1 MKASHIIEMKI
12 SKIKNLFEGNNI
24 KIILLYILPIAI
36 IFSNA
41 LADILLVLT
50 VLIYIFEKKFRFKI
64 ENFEYFLLLFFLIP
78 IISSIINLDY
88 NALIKSILYVRFFIF
103 YLLFK
108 DFLENNIK
116 IFSKYLFI
124 IFILVTADVL
134 FQYFFY
140 YDVFG
145 FPKDGKRLSGPFN
158 DEFIVAT
165 YLFLLFL
172 FIFDLI
178 NKNNIYEFIIINLMI
193 FTFIII
199 GERIILI
206 TFISVVGSYYI
217 FNKFK
222 FTFFYLVSVI
232 LFFILLFNL
241 FNLQDFAENFF
252 FRYYD
257 FIDHITNYKES
268 VYYKLFLSS
277 IFIIKENYLFG
288 IGFDQFFSNC
298 NLIIEKYSLQNVIFC
313 SNHSHNYYLEILS
326 ETGIFALINF
336 VILLLFIVLQ
346 LLNNFSFKSFYF
358 FYFLFFIFP
367 IKTYSSIYSQTDGL
381 FFIITISFLAY
392 KIKLNKPI

>member
-1 MKASHIIEMKI
+1 MKVS
-12 SKIKNLFEGNNI
+12 SIKNLFEGNDL
-24 KIILLYILPIAI
+24 KIIFLYILPIAI

-64 ENFEYFLLLFFLIP
+64 EKFEYFLLLFFLIP

-134 FQYFFY
+134 IQYFFY
-140 YDVFG
+140 YDIFG
-145 FPKDGKRLSGPFN
+145 FPKDGNRLSGPFN

-178 NKNNIYEFIIINLMI
+178 NKNNIYEFFLINLMI

-222 FTFFYLVSVI
+222 FTFIYLISVI
-232 LFFILLFNL
+232 LFFILLFSV
-241 FNLQDFAENFF
+241 FNLQEFAENFF
-252 FRYYD
+252 LRYYD
-257 FIDHITNYKES
+257 FINQITNYKDS

-288 IGFDQFFSNC
+288 IGFDQFFFNC
-298 NLIIEKYSLQNVIFC
+298 NLMIEKYSLQNIIFC

-336 VILLLFIVLQ
+336 IILLLLIFLQ
-346 LLNNFSFKSFYF
+346 LLNNFSFKSFYL

-392 KIKLNKPI
+392 KIKINKAI